1 MIFTNYTLVLS
12 GLFLVS
18 IVLQYLRYRSIASQK
33 LTISGLLLI
42 KIVIR
47 VLIFILLLVTS
58 KSILNQQDKG
68 NIASKRALFIIKTIS
83 PQNFI
88 LTEDDQINMITRVPA
103 NKYKSLEICLFNP
116 SDNQFYQFIPP
127 TSEKTFL
134 HVITIERPMKHILQK
149 TFKNSFQSLHPV
161 NRIEVYEYS
170 NNEWVLNKNNQ
181 DNFNLIE
188 FLSEDNTSLS
198 PILRQYLLIL
208 ILSLLCLDIG
218 IKYRILKI

>member
-18 IVLQYLRYRSIASQK
+18 IVLQYLRYRQIATQK

-47 VLIFILLLVTS
+47 FLIFTLLLVTS
-58 KSILNQQDKG
+58 KSLLNQNYKGTQDVKH
-68 NIASKRALFIIKTIS
+68 ALFVIKTS
-83 PQNFI
+83 NPPNFN
-88 LTEDDQINMITRVPA
+88 LTEDDQINIITRVPA
-103 NKYKSLEICLFNP
+103 NTYKSIEICLFNP
-116 SDNQFYQFIPP
+116 TNNQFYQFVPP

-134 HVITIERPMKHILQK
+134 HVITIERPLKHILQK
-149 TFKNSFQSLHPV
+149 SFNNSLQSLHPV

-181 DNFNLIE
+181 DNFNLFE
-188 FLSEDNTSLS
+188 FLSEENSSLS
-198 PILRQYLLIL
+198 PIVRQYLLIL

>member
-18 IVLQYLRYRSIASQK
+18 IVLQYLRYRSIASKK

-47 VLIFILLLVTS
+47 FLIFILLLVTS
-58 KSILNQQDKG
+58 KSLVKQNNIGTQDVKH
-68 NIASKRALFIIKTIS
+68 ALFVIKTS
-83 PQNFI
+83 NPQNFN
-88 LTEDDQINMITRVPA
+88 LTEDDQINMITRVPS

-116 SDNQFYQFIPP
+116 SNNQFYHFIPP

-149 TFKNSFQSLHPV
+149 TFKNSFKSLHPV

-181 DNFNLIE
+181 DNFNLFE
-188 FLSEDNTSLS
+188 FLSEENSSLS